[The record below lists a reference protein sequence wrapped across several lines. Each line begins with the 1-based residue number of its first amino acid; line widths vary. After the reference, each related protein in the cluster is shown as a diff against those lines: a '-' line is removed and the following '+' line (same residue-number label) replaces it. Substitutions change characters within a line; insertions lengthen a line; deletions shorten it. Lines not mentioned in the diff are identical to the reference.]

1 MKVRRQVESD
11 GKMRPIGGLY
21 DDDTPNDVRR
31 SRLRRFRRTMKQVVR
46 ALIKGNDAEER
57 EGERLFF
64 AQERT

>member
-31 SRLRRFRRTMKQVVR
+31 SRLRRFRRTMKQVVS
-46 ALIKGNDAEER
+46 
-57 EGERLFF
+57 
-64 AQERT
+64 T